1 MKMDYS
7 KIVERFREVFIGNGA
22 EEEEDYPWFAPA
34 DKEQIKYLTELYD
47 TFNYWTQIYLD
58 DELEVLKEYKVPD
71 LVVDFYSQYEPK
83 DIPGTH
89 AGIYLLDLE
98 AIKDENASGVL
109 IKYGLITIATTIGG
123 DLVCIDLNDKSDDP
137 KVVLI
142 ESWECSDPEDVSD
155 YEYVCE
161 ISHVV
166 EDKFSDFIWKLSGD
180 EYEDFED
187 TYLSED

>member
-1 MKMDYS
+1 MKIEYS
-7 KIVERFREVFIGNGA
+7 KIVERFRAVFEGNGA
-22 EEEEDYPWFAPA
+22 EEDENYPWFAPA
-34 DKEQIKYLTELYD
+34 DKEQIAYLTELYD
-47 TFNYWTQIYLD
+47 TFNYWTQVYLN
-58 DELEVLKEYKVPD
+58 DELEVLREYKVPD
-71 LVVDFYSQYEPK
+71 VVVDFYAQYEPK
-83 DIPGTH
+83 QIPMTH
-89 AGIYLLDLE
+89 AGIYILNLE

-142 ESWECSDPEDVSD
+142 ESWLCSSPEDVSD
-155 YEYVCE
+155 YDYVCE

-166 EDKFSDFIWKLSGD
+166 EEKFSDFIWKLSGD

-187 TYLSED
+187 TFLCED